1 MTTKVKAIDLD
12 LAPVRVVAQVAIGV
26 SSSEVKETNIVS
38 LLSPDQTVE

>member
-12 LAPVRVVAQVAIGV
+12 LAPVRVVAQVATGV
-26 SSSEVKETNIVS
+26 SSSVKETNTVS